1 MDDPRFDTSETS
13 TLRIQFNTG
22 LNGEIESLR
31 TFGFESST
39 IELEFKKTPRE
50 KPVSKEN
57 LEQYTGSYEIAG
69 TEIRYYLKGDQLI
82 MFVEG
87 QPEYELVPTDKDKF
101 SLKILSGYSVQF
113 LRDDKNEIIAVNLI
127 QPNGTFKANRKK

>member
-1 MDDPRFDTSETS
+1 MV
-13 TLRIQFNTG
+13 
-22 LNGEIESLR
+22 LNRQPLNSNL
-31 TFGFESST
+31 
-39 IELEFKKTPRE
+39 KKTPRE